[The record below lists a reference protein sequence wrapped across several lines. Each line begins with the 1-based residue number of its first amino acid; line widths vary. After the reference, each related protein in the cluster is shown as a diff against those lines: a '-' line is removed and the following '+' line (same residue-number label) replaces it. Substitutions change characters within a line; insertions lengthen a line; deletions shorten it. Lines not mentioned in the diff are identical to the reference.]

1 MYGLLLAALM
11 ALNVEST
18 IDSVVVYPDQ
28 AMVVRTAR
36 LQVSGSDQLVF
47 PDLPGIL
54 DDNSVRIRAPGLKIG
69 EVQVK
74 PGYTAEPTPRV
85 KQLQDSVKK
94 LGRLARQYADEGKVL
109 EAKLVFLNS
118 VKLGGPELMSKELT
132 GARVDAGSWNSALNF
147 LADQLTAVNKRQ
159 AELEELKTALEL
171 VSSAVERELED
182 VRARVENRKTVVA
195 DVIATTGDRYDVT
208 LSYQVPGSVSW
219 EPYYEL
225 RASPT
230 DENVSLAY
238 YVRME
243 QSTNEDWNG
252 VNMALSTAQ
261 PSAGGVAPEPRP
273 WYLDLAEAQ
282 GYVLMNKAD
291 LGIVNNPSR
300 GWPTSAAVQAQT
312 GQYNQP
318 PVPQVTS
325 IEAGISLQYA
335 MPGKITLKSGEDA
348 KKFFLHDEKMPADF
362 SYYAYPRIRT
372 ASYLRAKLQNSS
384 DFVFLAGSANT
395 YVGDEFTGK
404 TALPNIAPGESANPS
419 FGIDDRMKVS
429 HKRVRIFTSKTGLFG
444 KRTRVEL
451 EFKTT
456 VENYHN
462 KPVTMT
468 LVEQI
473 PTSAHND
480 IKVGLTKLDVKGA
493 IENKDN
499 GTYTYTLEMKPQEK
513 VVVNIGYFVEY
524 PTQTKI
530 AGLFDALPASR
541 ANELQQ
547 KYEMMKK

>member
-1 MYGLLLAALM
+1 VATLAA
-11 ALNVEST
+11 
-18 IDSVVVYPDQ
+18 
-28 AMVVRTAR
+28 
-36 LQVSGSDQLVF
+36 G
-47 PDLPGIL
+47 
-54 DDNSVRIRAPGLKIG
+54 
-69 EVQVK
+69 
-74 PGYTAEPTPRV
+74 
-85 KQLQDSVKK
+85 
-94 LGRLARQYADEGKVL
+94 
-109 EAKLVFLNS
+109 
-118 VKLGGPELMSKELT
+118 
-132 GARVDAGSWNSALNF
+132 RVDAGSWGAAISF
-147 LADQLTAVNKRQ
+147 LGDQLMAVSKRL
-159 AELEELKTALEL
+159 AEIEELQSELGKIRYAVQLE
-171 VSSAVERELED
+171 RED
-182 VRARVENRKTVVA
+182 VRARVENRKTVIA
-195 DVIATTGDRYDVT
+195 DVIGGTSGRYDVT
-208 LSYQVPGSVSW
+208 LSYQAPGSVSW

-230 DENVSLAY
+230 DENVALAY

-252 VNMALSTAQ
+252 VNMALSTAR

-282 GYVLMNKAD
+282 GYILQQRRAN
-291 LGIVNNPSR
+291 R
-300 GWPTSAAVQAQT
+300 QAYLANESGDQ
-312 GQYNQP
+312 QLNRSVESVVMPQAI
-318 PVPQVTS
+318 PV
-325 IEAGISLQYA
+325 EAGISLQYA

-348 KKFFLHDEKMPADF
+348 KKFFLHDEKMPAEF

-372 ASYLRAKLQNSS
+372 ASYLRARLQNSS

-429 HKRVRIFTSKTGLFG
+429 HKRVRVFTAKTGLFG

-480 IKVGLTKLDVKGA
+480 IKIGLTKLDVKGA
-493 IENKDN
+493 VENKDN

-547 KYEMMKK
+547 KYEQMKK

>member
-1 MYGLLLAALM
+1 MYGLILSALL

-28 AMVVRTAR
+28 AMVIRVAHPS
-36 LQVSGSDQLVF
+36 VSGSAQLVF

-85 KQLQDSVKK
+85 KQLEDSVKK
-94 LGRLARQYADEGKVL
+94 LTRLDRQFNDEKVML
-109 EAKLVFLNS
+109 GAKQAFLNS
-118 VKLGGPELMSKELT
+118 VKLGGPELMSRELA
-132 GARVDAGSWNSALNF
+132 GGKVDAGSWKAALSF
-147 LADQLTAVNKRQ
+147 VGEEMIAAGRRLAEV
-159 AELEELKTALEL
+159 EELQTEL
-171 VSSAVERELED
+171 GRVRYAVQQELNA
-182 VRARVENRKTVVA
+182 VRAKVENRKTVIA
-195 DVIATTGDRYDVT
+195 DVIAGASDRYDVT
-208 LSYQVPGSVSW
+208 LAYQVPGSVSW

-230 DENVSLAY
+230 DENVALSY

-252 VNMALSTAQ
+252 VNMALSTAR

-282 GYVLMNKAD
+282 GYVLQQKERFMGNAD
-291 LGIVNNPSR
+291 ISRIPVNQLANLV
-300 GWPTSAAVQAQT
+300 GLQAGVSQS
-312 GQYNQP
+312 
-318 PVPQVTS
+318 QVTPV
-325 IEAGISLQYA
+325 EAGISLQYA
-335 MPGKITLKSGEDA
+335 MPGRITLKSGEDA

-384 DFVFLAGSANT
+384 DFVFLAGNANT

-429 HKRVRIFTSKTGLFG
+429 HKRVRIFTAKTGLFG

-473 PTSAHND
+473 PISAHND
-480 IKVGLTKLDVKGA
+480 IKTGLTKLDLKGA
-493 IENKDN
+493 VENKDN

-513 VVVNIGYFVEY
+513 VVINIGYFVEY
-524 PTQTKI
+524 PTQTRI

-541 ANELQQ
+541 ANELQM
-547 KYEMMKK
+547 KYEQMKK

>member
-36 LQVSGSDQLVF
+36 PQVSGSDQLVF

-85 KQLQDSVKK
+85 KQLEDSVKK
-94 LGRLARQYADEGKVL
+94 LGRLTRQYADEESVL
-109 EAKLVFLNS
+109 EAKRVFLNS
-118 VKLGGPELMSKELT
+118 VKVGGPELMSKELT
-132 GARVDAGSWNSALNF
+132 GARVDAGSWTSALNF
-147 LADQLTAVNKRQ
+147 LGDQLTAVDKRQ
-159 AELEELKTALEL
+159 AELEELKADLET
-171 VSSAVERELED
+171 VSYAVERELED

-195 DVIATTGDRYDVT
+195 DVVAENSDKYDVT
-208 LSYQVPGSVSW
+208 LTYQVPGSVSW

-230 DENVSLAY
+230 DETVDLAY

-261 PSAGGVAPEPRP
+261 PSSGGVAPEPRP

-282 GYVLMNKAD
+282 GYVLQEKANRS
-291 LGIVNNPSR
+291 LNNAEFSRVSANQLSNIV
-300 GWPTSAAVQAQT
+300 GLQAGVVQ
-312 GQYNQP
+312 
-318 PVPQVTS
+318 PQVTP
-325 IEAGISLQYA
+325 IEAGISIQYA

-348 KKFFLHDEKMPADF
+348 KKFFLHEEKMPADF
-362 SYYAYPRIRT
+362 SYYAYPRIQT
-372 ASYLRAKLQNSS
+372 ASYLRAKIQNSS

-404 TALPNIAPGESANPS
+404 TSLRNIAPGESANPS
-419 FGIDDRMKVS
+419 FGIDDRMKV
-429 HKRVRIFTSKTGLFG
+429 HHQRTRLFTSRSGLFG
-444 KRTRVEL
+444 NRTRVDF

-493 IENKDN
+493 VEDKAN

-513 VVVNIGYFVEY
+513 VIVNIGYYVEY

-530 AGLFDALPASR
+530 AGLFDALPAAR

-547 KYEMMKK
+547 KYEQMKK